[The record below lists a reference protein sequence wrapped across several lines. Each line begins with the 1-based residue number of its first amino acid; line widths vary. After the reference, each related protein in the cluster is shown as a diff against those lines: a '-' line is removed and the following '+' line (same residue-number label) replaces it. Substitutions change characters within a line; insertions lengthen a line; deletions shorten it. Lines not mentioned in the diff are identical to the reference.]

1 MNTSEVHWACP
12 QWIYVDSCQFFFM
25 STVLNSL
32 EIYLTHSDYF
42 VGIFPEPDKDPV
54 IQIANMVI
62 RQGERDPFIRNVF
75 TLRSCAPVVG
85 SQVISNEKESDLLKV
100 TIKDYYIEWYCVQ
113 GYCKN
118 ILDFVYWVVVR
129 KSQIMGSKSD
139 DFSDLNLPFEWE

>member
-1 MNTSEVHWACP
+1 M
-12 QWIYVDSCQFFFM
+12 DSCQFFLM
-25 STVLNSL
+25 SAVLNSL

-100 TIKDYYIEWYCVQ
+100 TIKDYY
-113 GYCKN
+113 
-118 ILDFVYWVVVR
+118 
-129 KSQIMGSKSD
+129 SD
-139 DFSDLNLPFEWE
+139 TAYRVTVKMSLTFYTGLLLESYR